1 MKEVDPE
8 TKEIIDSFVA
18 EGHERLDDA
27 EVQLEKMGC
36 ADDTDCLGSVFRL
49 FHSVKGSAGY
59 LGFEN
64 IKALTH
70 EAETLINLIIK
81 QKIDASPEATD
92 LILKTIDALR
102 AMIGLVER
110 ENGDEGAAKE
120 ATAMAAALRAFIDD
134 AGSTASK
141 PGTAT
146 EIKSASASVRDASA
160 VTTKGSPVGQAA
172 IPTKTA
178 DHTSKAAP
186 PLPNR
191 IELSELVTAEMVE
204 RFLSECAD
212 LVDEVEGKALTLV
225 PTGKAG
231 MAAGLDSVNEIF
243 RAVHTIKGNS
253 GFFGCAYLESACMG
267 FESSLDK
274 ARKGESPLNE
284 AMVNSV
290 IEKVD
295 YLRSGISSVLLV
307 DETGAPVL
315 RAAEMPTAPVP
326 AASAAGKASATVTPE
341 AERKYRPLGEI
352 LVDMGAVGE
361 DEVKRALE
369 QQERPIGEILMESGA
384 ANPELVSKALK
395 IQAASGQTERISMD
409 EIQRK
414 EIRVDT
420 TKLDRLFEL
429 VGELITAESMVLNSP
444 DLSGLKLDH
453 FSKSFSGLNKISR
466 DIQETV
472 MMIRMIP
479 LEGLFHKMTRLVRDL
494 SRKFDKPVEFLSTG
508 QDTEMDKNVIEQIS
522 DPLVHIIRNA
532 IDHGLESPEQRA
544 ASGKIATGT
553 IHLDARY
560 EGSEIWISVKD
571 DGAGLDRERILAKA
585 VERRM
590 IKPEG
595 AGGIPDKEVW
605 ALIFEPGFSTADK
618 VTEVSGRGVGMDVV
632 KKNLERIRGKV
643 DIRTAQG
650 EGTEFILKIPLTM
663 AIIEGI
669 TVRAGGN
676 FYSIP
681 LGDILEFFKVAP
693 SQLTVAERGEMAVAL
708 RGSVM
713 PLVKLG
719 EVFNIKNAILD
730 PTQGIIIVVHSG
742 GHTACILIDE
752 VVGNQQIVVKSLS
765 EYLGKVEG
773 ISGCSILG
781 DGTVSFI
788 IDTGKL
794 LSLRLEV

>member
-1 MKEVDPE
+1 VDKIQGTDDAVKKEVDPE

-36 ADDTDCLGSVFRL
+36 ANDTDCLGSVFRL

-59 LGFEN
+59 LGFES

-70 EAETLINLIIK
+70 EAETLIDLIIK
-81 QKIDASPEATD
+81 MKIEASPEATD
-92 LILKTIDALR
+92 LILETIDALR

-110 ENGDEGAAKE
+110 ENTDEGAAKE
-120 ATAMAAALRAFIDD
+120 ATAMTVALHAFIVAQAAL
-134 AGSTASK
+134 
-141 PGTAT
+141 
-146 EIKSASASVRDASA
+146 
-160 VTTKGSPVGQAA
+160 
-172 IPTKTA
+172 PTKTA
-178 DHTSKAAP
+178 ARTSKTAP

-204 RFLSECAD
+204 RFLAECAD
-212 LVDEVEGKALTLV
+212 LVDEVERKALSLA
-225 PTGKAG
+225 PPGKAG
-231 MAAGLDSVNEIF
+231 VAAGLDSVNEIF

-253 GFFGCAYLESACMG
+253 GFFGYAYLESACMG

-284 AMVNSV
+284 ALVNSV
-290 IEKVD
+290 IEKID

-315 RAAEMPTAPVP
+315 RAAEMPAAPGP
-326 AASAAGKASATVTPE
+326 AASAAGRASAAPTPE
-341 AERKYRPLGEI
+341 AEAKYKPLGEI
-352 LVDMGAVGE
+352 LVEMGAVGE
-361 DEVKRALE
+361 DEIKRALE
-369 QQERPIGEILMESGA
+369 QQERPIGEILVESGA
-384 ANPELVSKALK
+384 TNPELVSKALE

-420 TKLDRLFEL
+420 TKLDKLFEL

-494 SRKFDKPVEFLSTG
+494 SRKFDKPVDFLSTG

-532 IDHGLESPEQRA
+532 IDHGLETPERRA

-585 VERRM
+585 VERGM
-590 IKPEG
+590 IKSEG

-643 DIRTAQG
+643 DIRTAPG

-765 EYLGKVEG
+765 EYLGKVDG